1 MRRSTGETTF
11 SMTYGVG
18 AIIPIEI
25 SLSSKTV
32 ADFSRSN
39 NDVRMVKNLD
49 SLEERRDMMSVRLA
63 DY

>member
-1 MRRSTGETTF
+1 
-11 SMTYGVG
+11 MTYGAG